1 MIHNIQ
7 KVPIEKYEIDLY
19 PVEEFME
26 ASMLFGHMINVLRA
40 IAVKWPSINEWGGG
54 MIGS

>member
-7 KVPIEKYEIDLY
+7 KVPINKYEIDLY

-26 ASMLFGHMINVLRA
+26 ASMLFGHMLNVLRA
-40 IAVKWPSINEWGGG
+40 IAVKWPSINEWGE
-54 MIGS
+54 MIVS